1 MTTIFSPRKLDSHKG
16 DYGKVFILAGSLG
29 MSGAAILAAKGAL
42 RTGAGLVFLG
52 IPQIL
57 NQIVETELLEV
68 ISKPLKQTKD
78 GCLSLRNYS
87 FIYNFIRKIDALVLG
102 PGLSQNRETQRL
114 IRRLIK
120 TVKKPLVIDAD
131 AINAL
136 AGNLSL
142 LLSPTAKQQPAIKV
156 ITPHP
161 GELAHLLKI
170 DAGEIQKK
178 REEIA
183 VDFARR
189 YKLTVVLKGF
199 RTIVTDGEGE
209 IYINRTGN
217 PGMAT
222 AGMGDILSGMLGA
235 LLARGFSPFKAAKA
249 AVYLHGAAGDLA
261 VREKGEEGMIASDV
275 VEKIPEAIKLNSD
288 YSDEKPAITAMNLSP

>member
-1 MTTIFSPRKLDSHKG
+1 MTTIFPPRKLDSHKG
-16 DYGKVFILAGSLG
+16 DYGKIFIVAGSLG

-68 ISKPLKQTKD
+68 ISKPLNQTKD

-87 FIYNFIRKIDALVLG
+87 FIYNFSRKIDALVLG
-102 PGLSQNRETQRL
+102 PGLSQNRQTQKL

-120 TVKKPLVIDAD
+120 TVKRPLIIDAD

-136 AGNLSL
+136 IGHLTL
-142 LLSPTAKQQPAIKV
+142 LPPRSI

-161 GELAHLLKI
+161 GEFARLLKI
-170 DAGEIQKK
+170 NVEEIQKK

-189 YKLTVVLKGF
+189 HKLTVVLKGF
-199 RTIVTDGEGE
+199 QTVVSTPQGE
-209 IYINRTGN
+209 IYINKSGN

-249 AVYLHGAAGDLA
+249 AVYLHGSAGDLA
-261 VREKGEEGMIASDV
+261 AREKGEEGMIASDV
-275 VEKIPEAIKLNSD
+275 VEKIPEAIKN
-288 YSDEKPAITAMNLSP
+288 AGVVQW

>member
-1 MTTIFSPRKLDSHKG
+1 MNNIFPPRRLDSHKG
-16 DYGKVFILAGSLG
+16 DYGKVFILAGSPG

-68 ISKPLKQTKD
+68 ISKPLNQTKD

-87 FIYNFIRKIDALVLG
+87 FIYNFSRKIDALVLG
-102 PGLSQNRETQRL
+102 PGLSQNRQTQKL

-120 TVKKPLVIDAD
+120 TVKRPLIIDAD

-136 AGNLSL
+136 IGHLAL
-142 LLSPTAKQQPAIKV
+142 LPQRSI

-161 GELAHLLKI
+161 GELARLLKI
-170 DAGEIQKK
+170 NVEEIQKK

-199 RTIVTDGEGE
+199 QTVVSTPQGE
-209 IYINRTGN
+209 IYINKSGN

-222 AGMGDILSGMLGA
+222 AGMGDVLSGMLGT
-235 LLARGFSPFKAAKA
+235 LLARGFSPFEAAKA
-249 AVYLHGAAGDLA
+249 AVYLHGSAGDLA
-261 VREKGEEGMIASDV
+261 AREKGEEGMIASDV
-275 VEKIPEAIKLNSD
+275 VEKIPEAIKFAD
-288 YSDEKPAITAMNLSP
+288 VAQW

>member
-1 MTTIFSPRKLDSHKG
+1 MNNIFPPRKLDSHKG

-68 ISKPLKQTKD
+68 ISKPLNQTKD

-87 FIYNFIRKIDALVLG
+87 FIYNFSRKIDALVLG
-102 PGLSQNRETQRL
+102 PGLSQNRQTQKL

-120 TVKKPLVIDAD
+120 TVNMPLVIDAD

-136 AGNLSL
+136 VDNLHFLQAS
-142 LLSPTAKQQPAIKV
+142 SIQDRGSRI

-161 GELAHLLKI
+161 GELARLLKI
-170 DAGEIQKK
+170 NVQEIQKK

-183 VDFARR
+183 VDFARK
-189 YKLTVVLKGF
+189 YGLTVVLKGF
-199 RTIVTDGEGE
+199 QTVVSTPQGE
-209 IYINRTGN
+209 IYINKSGN

-235 LLARGFSPFKAAKA
+235 LLARGFSPFKAVKA
-249 AVYLHGAAGDLA
+249 AVYLHGSAGDLA
-261 VREKGEEGMIASDV
+261 AREKGEEGMIASDV
-275 VEKIPEAIKLNSD
+275 VEKIPEAIKN
-288 YSDEKPAITAMNLSP
+288 AGVVQW